1 MGSEQQSPD
10 LMDQVAAILEKGM
23 AEEAAAAAKKAA
35 KKAPK
40 LKLSPKQ
47 QLRHEAMVAWARA
60 VQDARKAIPLE
71 AIRTGTLT
79 EADTLLMAVVYGLAN
94 YALADAPSL
103 VRTVEVI
110 AKILEHS
117 ETRHGLRDARIA
129 HACELITK
137 HRRSANKLIH
147 LLTGEVD
154 FAFLRIWANGQ
165 IPEVRE
171 LLRRYTTQPK
181 RGKLTAAAIL
191 VKLNKLAT
199 ANERDGG
206 PLGSTTWVTPHNV
219 AQAVVRARSASRKE

>member
-10 LMDQVAAILEKGM
+10 FVDQVAAILEKEM
-23 AEEAAAAAKKAA
+23 AKEAAAGAKKAA

-40 LKLSPKQ
+40 RKLSPEQ
-47 QLRHEAMVAWARA
+47 QLRHEAMVAWAGGVR
-60 VQDARKAIPLE
+60 DARKAIPRE

-79 EADTLLMAVVYGLAN
+79 EADTLLMAVIEGLSN
-94 YALADAPSL
+94 YALADAPPL

-110 AKILEHS
+110 AKILGHS
-117 ETRHGLRDARIA
+117 ETRHGLRNARIA
-129 HACELITK
+129 HACKLIKK
-137 HRRSANKLIH
+137 HRRNAGKLIH

-154 FAFLRIWANGQ
+154 FAFLRIRANGQ

-206 PLGSTTWVTPHNV
+206 PLGSTTCH
-219 AQAVVRARSASRKE
+219 AA